1 MRNVPS
7 AFGKA
12 PRGFASSPVYLTRI
26 VSDQMGA
33 GTNAGRL
40 CAEIAGHLDGPRV
53 ELALQRLRFFSSEVR
68 VLGVYP
74 PTPTG

>member
-33 GTNAGRL
+33 GPNAGRV
-40 CAEIAGHLDGPRV
+40 CAEIEGHLDGPRV
-53 ELALQRLRFFSSEVR
+53 ELALRLRFFSSEVR
-68 VLGVYP
+68 VLGV
-74 PTPTG
+74 